1 MTNFSALLFYDK
13 RKAVMCG
20 KKRKREK
27 SGLER
32 YMEKSGRNILSACG
46 SVFSAVSGGQQRKH
60 CEGTYK
66 QAN

>member
-1 MTNFSALLFYDK
+1 MTNFSALLFYYIGNS
-13 RKAVMCG
+13 VMCE
-20 KKRKREK
+20 KKREREK
-27 SGLER
+27 IGLER
-32 YMEKSGRNILSACG
+32 YMEKSGRDILSACG